1 MAIEENRAIEKSRAI
16 EDGVRTVEEGVRT
29 DFRAEMDYGGYLALD
44 TLLSAQR
51 PISDHHDEPLFI
63 IQHQTT
69 ELWLKLSLHELRAVR
84 AHLDADDVPRARK
97 GLARVKHVFRTL
109 TEQWSVLAT
118 LTPSEYAEFRGVLGH
133 SSGFQSFQYRAV
145 EFILGNK
152 DERLLQVFRG
162 RPVAQ
167 ELLAELLDSPTV
179 YDAFLRH
186 LARAGHA
193 VPQHVLDRDV
203 RRAWVEDPAL
213 VPVHRAIYEDTAAH
227 WPQYAT
233 CEDLV
238 DLEDAVQLWR
248 FRHLRTVQR
257 TIGFATGTG
266 GSSGVDFLK
275 RALDLTFF
283 PELYTVRSGI
293 GA

>member
-1 MAIEENRAIEKSRAI
+1 MAVEDGVRAI
-16 EDGVRTVEEGVRT
+16 EDGVRT

-44 TLLSAQR
+44 TLLSAQH

-69 ELWLKLSLHELRAVR
+69 ELWLKLALHELRAVR
-84 AHLDADDVPRARK
+84 SCLDADDVQRARK
-97 GLARVKHVFRTL
+97 ALARVKHVFRTI

-118 LTPSEYAEFRGVLGH
+118 LTPSEFAEFRGVLGH
-133 SSGFQSFQYRAV
+133 SSGFQSYQYRAV
-145 EFILGNK
+145 EFVLGNK
-152 DERLLQVFRG
+152 DARLLTVFRS
-162 RPVAQ
+162 RPEAHD
-167 ELLAELLDSPTV
+167 LLAGLLDSPTV
-179 YDAFLRH
+179 YDSFLRW
-186 LARAGHA
+186 LARRGHP
-193 VPQHVLDRDV
+193 VPQHLLDRDV
-203 RRAWVEDPAL
+203 RKAWVEQESL
-213 VPVHRAIYEDTAAH
+213 LPVYRGIYADTTAH
-227 WPQYAT
+227 WSEYAT

-257 TIGFATGTG
+257 TIGFGAGTG

-283 PELYTVRSGI
+283 PELYTVRGGI

>member
-1 MAIEENRAIEKSRAI
+1 MAIDDGVRAI
-16 EDGVRTVEEGVRT
+16 EDGVQT
-29 DFRAEMDYGGYLALD
+29 DFSARMDYGSYLALD

-69 ELWLKLSLHELRAVR
+69 ELWLKLALHELRAVR
-84 AHLDADDVPRARK
+84 SCLDADDVRRARK
-97 GLARVKHVFRTL
+97 ALARVKHVFRTI
-109 TEQWSVLAT
+109 TDQWSVLAT
-118 LTPSEYAEFRGVLGH
+118 LTPSEYTEFRGVLGNA
-133 SSGFQSFQYRAV
+133 SGFQSYQYRAV

-152 DERLLQVFRG
+152 NERMLKVFES
-162 RPVAQ
+162 RPDAHAM
-167 ELLAELLDSPTV
+167 LADLLDSPTV
-179 YDAFLRH
+179 YDSFLAFL
-186 LARAGHA
+186 ARMGHQI
-193 VPQHVLDRDV
+193 PQRVLDRDV
-203 RRAWVEDPAL
+203 RKAWVEDASL
-213 VPVHRAIYEDTAAH
+213 LPVYKAIYEDTTAH
-227 WPQYAT
+227 WAEYAT

-257 TIGFATGTG
+257 TIGFKNGTG

-283 PELYTVRSGI
+283 PELYTVRTWI

>member
-1 MAIEENRAIEKSRAI
+1 MAIDDGVRAI
-16 EDGVRTVEEGVRT
+16 EDGVQT
-29 DFRAEMDYGGYLALD
+29 DFSARMDYGSYLALD

-69 ELWLKLSLHELRAVR
+69 ELWLKLALHELRAVR
-84 AHLDADDVPRARK
+84 SCLDADDVRRARK
-97 GLARVKHVFRTL
+97 ALARVKHVFRTI
-109 TEQWSVLAT
+109 TDQWSVLAT
-118 LTPSEYAEFRGVLGH
+118 LTPSEYTEFRGVLGNA
-133 SSGFQSFQYRAV
+133 SGFQSYQYRAV

-152 DERLLQVFRG
+152 NERMLKVFES
-162 RPVAQ
+162 RPDAHAM
-167 ELLAELLDSPTV
+167 LADLLDSPTV
-179 YDAFLRH
+179 YDSFLAL
-186 LARAGHA
+186 LARMGHQI
-193 VPQHVLDRDV
+193 PQRVLDRDV
-203 RRAWVEDPAL
+203 RKAWVEDASL
-213 VPVHRAIYEDTAAH
+213 LPVYKAIYEDTAAH
-227 WPQYAT
+227 WTEYAT

-257 TIGFATGTG
+257 TIGFKTGTG

-283 PELYTVRSGI
+283 PELYTVRTWI

>member
-1 MAIEENRAIEKSRAI
+1 MAIEDGVRAI
-16 EDGVRTVEEGVRT
+16 EDGVQT
-29 DFRAEMDYGGYLALD
+29 DFSARMDYGSYLGLD

-69 ELWLKLSLHELRAVR
+69 ELWLKLALHELRAVR
-84 AHLDADDVPRARK
+84 SCLDADDVRRARK
-97 GLARVKHVFRTL
+97 GLARVKHIFRTI

-118 LTPSEYAEFRGVLGH
+118 LTPSEYAEFRDVLGN
-133 SSGFQSFQYRAV
+133 SSGFQSYQYRAV

-152 DERLLQVFRG
+152 NERMLRVFG
-162 RPVAQ
+162 SKSDVHDM
-167 ELLAELLDSPTV
+167 LAELLDSPTV
-179 YDAFLRH
+179 YDAFLRF
-186 LARAGHA
+186 LARRGHP
-193 VPQHVLDRDV
+193 VPQEALERDV
-203 RRAWVEDPAL
+203 RKAWVEVDAL
-213 VPVHRAIYEDTAAH
+213 LPVYRAIYEDTAAH
-227 WPQYAT
+227 WEEYAT

-257 TIGFATGTG
+257 TIGFKPGTG
-266 GSSGVDFLK
+266 GSSGVAFLK
-275 RALDLTFF
+275 GALDLTFF
-283 PELYTVRSGI
+283 PELYSVRSGI

>member
-1 MAIEENRAIEKSRAI
+1 MAIDDGVRAI
-16 EDGVRTVEEGVRT
+16 EDGVQT
-29 DFRAEMDYGGYLALD
+29 DFSARMDYGSYLALD

-69 ELWLKLSLHELRAVR
+69 ELWLKLALHELRAVR
-84 AHLDADDVPRARK
+84 SCLDADDVRRARK
-97 GLARVKHVFRTL
+97 ALARVKHVFRTI
-109 TEQWSVLAT
+109 TDQWSVLAT
-118 LTPSEYAEFRGVLGH
+118 LTPSEYTEFRGVLGNA
-133 SSGFQSFQYRAV
+133 SGFQSYQYRAV

-152 DERLLQVFRG
+152 NERMLKVFES
-162 RPVAQ
+162 RPDAHAM
-167 ELLAELLDSPTV
+167 LADLLDAPTV
-179 YDAFLRH
+179 YDAFLAF
-186 LARAGHA
+186 LARTGHQI
-193 VPQHVLDRDV
+193 PQHVLDRDV
-203 RRAWVEDPAL
+203 RKAWVEDASL
-213 VPVHRAIYEDTAAH
+213 LPVYKAIYEDTAAH
-227 WPQYAT
+227 WAEYAT

-257 TIGFATGTG
+257 TIGFKTGTG

-283 PELYTVRSGI
+283 PELYTVRTWI

>member
-1 MAIEENRAIEKSRAI
+1 MAIDDGVRAI
-16 EDGVRTVEEGVRT
+16 EDGVQT
-29 DFRAEMDYGGYLALD
+29 DFTARMDYGGYLSLD

-69 ELWLKLSLHELRAVR
+69 ELWLKLALHELRAVR
-84 AHLDADDVPRARK
+84 AYLDADDVRRARK
-97 GLARVKHVFRTL
+97 GLSRVKHVFRTI
-109 TEQWSVLAT
+109 TDQWSVLAT
-118 LTPSEYAEFRGVLGH
+118 LTPSEYTEFRGVLGNA
-133 SSGFQSFQYRAV
+133 SGFQSFQYRAV
-145 EFILGNK
+145 EFFLGNK
-152 DERLLQVFRG
+152 NERMLKVFES
-162 RPVAQ
+162 RPEAHGM
-167 ELLAELLDSPTV
+167 LAELLHSPTV
-179 YDAFLRH
+179 YDAFLSF
-186 LARAGHA
+186 LARAGHD
-193 VPQHVLDRDV
+193 VPRHLLERDV
-203 RRAWVEDPAL
+203 RKAWVEDPSL
-213 VPVHRAIYEDTAAH
+213 VPVFKAIYEDTTTH
-227 WPQYAT
+227 WAEYAT

-257 TIGFATGTG
+257 TIGFKTGTG

-283 PELYTVRSGI
+283 PELYTVRTHI

>member
-1 MAIEENRAIEKSRAI
+1 MAIDDGVRAI
-16 EDGVRTVEEGVRT
+16 EDGVQT
-29 DFRAEMDYGGYLALD
+29 DFSARMDYGSYLALD

-69 ELWLKLSLHELRAVR
+69 ELWLKLALHELRAVR
-84 AHLDADDVPRARK
+84 TCLDADDVRRARK
-97 GLARVKHVFRTL
+97 GLARVKHVFRTI
-109 TEQWSVLAT
+109 TDQWSVLAT
-118 LTPSEYAEFRGVLGH
+118 LTPSEYTEFRGVLGNA
-133 SSGFQSFQYRAV
+133 SGFQSYQYRAV

-152 DERLLQVFRG
+152 NERMLKVFES
-162 RPVAQ
+162 RPDAHAM
-167 ELLAELLDSPTV
+167 LADLLDSPTV
-179 YDAFLRH
+179 YDSFLAFL
-186 LARAGHA
+186 ARLGHQI
-193 VPQHVLDRDV
+193 PQHVLDRDV
-203 RRAWVEDPAL
+203 RKAWVEDASL
-213 VPVHRAIYEDTAAH
+213 LPVYKAIYEDTTAH
-227 WPQYAT
+227 WAEYAT

-257 TIGFATGTG
+257 TIGFKTGTG

-283 PELYTVRSGI
+283 PELYTVRTWI

>member
-1 MAIEENRAIEKSRAI
+1 MAIDDGVRAI
-16 EDGVRTVEEGVRT
+16 EDGVQT
-29 DFRAEMDYGGYLALD
+29 DFTARMDYGGYLSLD

-69 ELWLKLSLHELRAVR
+69 ELWLKLALHELRAVR
-84 AHLDADDVPRARK
+84 ACLDADDVRRARK
-97 GLARVKHVFRTL
+97 GLARVKHVFRTI
-109 TEQWSVLAT
+109 TDQWSVLAT
-118 LTPSEYAEFRGVLGH
+118 LTPSEYTEFRGVLGNA
-133 SSGFQSFQYRAV
+133 SGFQSYQYRAV

-152 DERLLQVFRG
+152 NERMLKVFES
-162 RPVAQ
+162 RPDAHAM
-167 ELLAELLDSPTV
+167 LADLLDSPTV
-179 YDAFLRH
+179 YDSFLAFL
-186 LARAGHA
+186 ARMGHQI
-193 VPQHVLDRDV
+193 PQHVLDRDV
-203 RRAWVEDPAL
+203 RKAWVEEAAL
-213 VPVHRAIYEDTAAH
+213 LPVYKAIYEDTAAH
-227 WPQYAT
+227 WAEYAT

-257 TIGFATGTG
+257 TIGFKTGTG

-283 PELYTVRSGI
+283 PELYTVRTWI

>member
-1 MAIEENRAIEKSRAI
+1 MTIDDGVRAI
-16 EDGVRTVEEGVRT
+16 EDGVQT
-29 DFRAEMDYGGYLALD
+29 DFSARMDYGSYLALD

-69 ELWLKLSLHELRAVR
+69 ELWLKLALHELRAVR
-84 AHLDADDVPRARK
+84 SCLDADDVRRARK
-97 GLARVKHVFRTL
+97 ALARVKHVFRT
-109 TEQWSVLAT
+109 TTDQWSVLAT
-118 LTPSEYAEFRGVLGH
+118 LTPSEYTEFRGVLGNA
-133 SSGFQSFQYRAV
+133 SGFQSYQYRAV

-152 DERLLQVFRG
+152 NERMLKVFES
-162 RPVAQ
+162 RPDAQ
-167 ELLAELLDSPTV
+167 AMLADLLDSPTV
-179 YDAFLRH
+179 YDSFLAFL
-186 LARAGHA
+186 ARMGHQI
-193 VPQHVLDRDV
+193 PHHVLDRDV
-203 RRAWVEDPAL
+203 RKAWVEDASL
-213 VPVHRAIYEDTAAH
+213 LPVYKAIYEDTTAH
-227 WPQYAT
+227 WAEYAT

-257 TIGFATGTG
+257 TIGFKTGTG

-283 PELYTVRSGI
+283 PELYTVRTWI

>member
-1 MAIEENRAIEKSRAI
+1 MGIDDGVRTI
-16 EDGVRTVEEGVRT
+16 EDGVQT
-29 DFRAEMDYGGYLALD
+29 DFSARMDYGSYLALD

-69 ELWLKLSLHELRAVR
+69 ELWLKLALHELRAVR
-84 AHLDADDVPRARK
+84 SCLDADDVRRARK
-97 GLARVKHVFRTL
+97 ALARVKHVFRTI
-109 TEQWSVLAT
+109 TDQWSVLAT
-118 LTPSEYAEFRGVLGH
+118 LTPSEYTEFRGVLGNA
-133 SSGFQSFQYRAV
+133 SGFQSYQYRAV

-152 DERLLQVFRG
+152 NERMLKVFES
-162 RPVAQ
+162 RPDAHAM
-167 ELLAELLDSPTV
+167 LADLLDSPTV
-179 YDAFLRH
+179 YDSFLAFL
-186 LARAGHA
+186 ARMGHQI
-193 VPQHVLDRDV
+193 PHHVLDRDV
-203 RRAWVEDPAL
+203 RKAWVEDASL
-213 VPVHRAIYEDTAAH
+213 LPVYKAIYEDTTAH
-227 WPQYAT
+227 WAEYAT

-257 TIGFATGTG
+257 TIGFKTGTG

-283 PELYTVRSGI
+283 PELYTVRTWI

>member
-1 MAIEENRAIEKSRAI
+1 MAIDDGVRAI
-16 EDGVRTVEEGVRT
+16 EDGVQT
-29 DFRAEMDYGGYLALD
+29 DFSARMDYGSYLALD

-63 IQHQTT
+63 IHHQTT
-69 ELWLKLSLHELRAVR
+69 ELWLKLALHELRAVR
-84 AHLDADDVPRARK
+84 SCLDADDVRRARK
-97 GLARVKHVFRTL
+97 ALARVKHVFRTI
-109 TEQWSVLAT
+109 TNQWSVLAT
-118 LTPSEYAEFRGVLGH
+118 LTPSEYTEFRGVLGNA
-133 SSGFQSFQYRAV
+133 SGFQSYQYRAV

-152 DERLLQVFRG
+152 NERMLKVFES
-162 RPVAQ
+162 RPDAHAM
-167 ELLAELLDSPTV
+167 LADLLDSPTV
-179 YDAFLRH
+179 YDSFLAFL
-186 LARAGHA
+186 ARRGHQI
-193 VPQHVLDRDV
+193 PQHVLDRDV
-203 RRAWVEDPAL
+203 RKAWVEDASL
-213 VPVHRAIYEDTAAH
+213 LPVYKAIYEDTAAH
-227 WPQYAT
+227 WAEYAT

-257 TIGFATGTG
+257 TIGFKTGTG

-283 PELYTVRSGI
+283 PELYTVRTWI

>member
-1 MAIEENRAIEKSRAI
+1 MAIDDGVRAL
-16 EDGVRTVEEGVRT
+16 EDGVQT
-29 DFRAEMDYGGYLALD
+29 DFRGRMDYGGYLSLD

-63 IQHQTT
+63 IAHQTT
-69 ELWLKLSLHELRAVR
+69 ELWLKLALHELRAVR
-84 AHLDADDVPRARK
+84 ACLDADDVRRARK
-97 GLARVKHVFRTL
+97 GLARVKHVFRTI
-109 TEQWSVLAT
+109 TDQWSVLAT
-118 LTPSEYAEFRGVLGH
+118 LTPSEYTEFRGVLGNA
-133 SSGFQSFQYRAV
+133 SGFQSYQYRAV

-152 DERLLQVFRG
+152 NERMLTVFQSRPEARDMLADLLGSR
-162 RPVAQ
+162 
-167 ELLAELLDSPTV
+167 TV
-179 YDAFLRH
+179 YDSFLH
-186 LARAGHA
+186 FLALGGH
-193 VPQHVLDRDV
+193 PIPRRVLDRDV
-203 RRAWVEDPAL
+203 RQAWVQDDSL
-213 VPVHRAIYEDTAAH
+213 LPVFRTIYEDTATH
-227 WPQYAT
+227 WAEYAA

-257 TIGFATGTG
+257 TIGFKTGTG

-283 PELYTVRSGI
+283 PELYSVRTWI